1 MNYEKVYIVNKPP
14 PSMSTLPKSAINP
27 ISRANKRPAPKPTT
41 QPNSRANKRPAP
53 KPPIYV
59 EDTQNEFII
68 PSPKKGPKLNKYY
81 RLIDKPKPSRPPKT
95 YKNGP
100 KLNKYYKLVNEEPKP
115 KRPPPTY
122 KSSKTYERLQAQFH
136 NPTYKPSSMKK
147 LPNGWV
153 KFT

>member
-1 MNYEKVYIVNKPP
+1 MNYQKVYVVNKPP
-14 PSMSTLPKSAINP
+14 PKMSTLPKSAIN
-27 ISRANKRPAPKPTT
+27 TL
-41 QPNSRANKRPAP
+41 RPAP
-53 KPPIYV
+53 KPPTQSQVPVYV

-81 RLIDKPKPSRPPKT
+81 KLVNEIKPKPPRPPKT

-100 KLNKYYKLVNEEPKP
+100 KLNKYYKLVNEVP

-136 NPTYKPSSMKK
+136 NPTYKPSSSMRK